1 MPLTLLPASRI
12 QDPIYTSDVVTSV
25 PRSSIGITR
34 LNVSVEKEVYLL
46 QVKNG
51 DRVENDKELMSL
63 EDRTMI
69 KIVSEEPKLNF
80 SHLQLCPEQTQIVD
94 TLRSLALTLDNLR
107 DMSGNVLK
115 ILSEFSKNDIE
126 TYSKWFDQKFI
137 EQVVS
142 IASEDLMHRQMIK
155 DTIIINQTLK

>member
-1 MPLTLLPASRI
+1 MF
-12 QDPIYTSDVVTSV
+12 
-25 PRSSIGITR
+25 
-34 LNVSVEKEVYLL
+34 

-51 DRVENDKELMSL
+51 DRVENDEGLISL

-80 SHLQLCPEQTQIVD
+80 SHLQLSPEQTQIVA
-94 TLRSLALTLDNLR
+94 TLKSLVLSWDNMK
-107 DMSGNVLK
+107 DISGNILK

-126 TYSKWFDQKFI
+126 TYSKWFDRKFI

-142 IASEDLMHRQMIK
+142 LSSEDLMNRQMIK
-155 DTIIINQTLK
+155 DTIIINQALK

>member
-1 MPLTLLPASRI
+1 M
-12 QDPIYTSDVVTSV
+12 
-25 PRSSIGITR
+25 
-34 LNVSVEKEVYLL
+34 L

-63 EDRTMI
+63 DDRTMI

-94 TLRSLALTLDNLR
+94 TLRSLVLTLDNLR
-107 DMSGNVLK
+107 DMSGNILK

-155 DTIIINQTLK
+155 DTIIINQALK

>member
-1 MPLTLLPASRI
+1 M
-12 QDPIYTSDVVTSV
+12 
-25 PRSSIGITR
+25 IGTTR
-34 LNVSVEKEVYLL
+34 LNLPVEKEVYLL

-80 SHLQLCPEQTQIVD
+80 SHLQLCREQTQIVD
-94 TLRSLALTLDNLR
+94 TLRRLVLTLDNLR

-126 TYSKWFDQKFI
+126 TYSQWFDQKFI

-155 DTIIINQTLK
+155 DTIIINQALK